1 MTELW
6 LVRHG
11 ETIWNQE
18 GRLQGSMDIE
28 LNEGGLEQARRLAE
42 QLKDTEFQSIYSSP
56 LKRALKTAEL
66 IAGCTD
72 HTVQIDPRLVEVRMG
87 EWEGM
92 RSVDIR
98 RQYPE
103 LVAIRDAD
111 PVYAPVPGGETVQ
124 QLAVRVNQAA
134 DEISKRHPRG
144 PVLIVSH
151 GLSIAVLVCLVREI
165 PLKEVF
171 HYIPENAV
179 PTVVEWVP
187 GRAVLPPE
195 QP

>member
-18 GRLQGSMDIE
+18 GRLQGSIDIE
-28 LNEGGLEQARRLAE
+28 LNEGGVEQARRLAE

-56 LKRALKTAEL
+56 LKRAHKTAEM
-66 IAGCTD
+66 IAACAGQ
-72 HTVQIDPRLVEVRMG
+72 TVQVDPRLVEVRMG

-151 GLSIAVLVCLVREI
+151 GLSIAVLICLVREI
-165 PLKEVF
+165 P
-171 HYIPENAV
+171 
-179 PTVVEWVP
+179 
-187 GRAVLPPE
+187 
-195 QP
+195 